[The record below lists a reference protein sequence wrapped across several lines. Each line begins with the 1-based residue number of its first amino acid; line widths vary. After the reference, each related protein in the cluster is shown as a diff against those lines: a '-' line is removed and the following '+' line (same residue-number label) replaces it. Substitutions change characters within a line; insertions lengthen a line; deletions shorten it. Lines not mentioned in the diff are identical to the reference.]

1 MKANFNSRNQNFN
14 QKYINKEQ
22 NIKKNLYFNNTFI
35 SIKNIFYN

>member
-22 NIKKNLYFNNTFI
+22 NIKKKSLF
-35 SIKNIFYN
+35 